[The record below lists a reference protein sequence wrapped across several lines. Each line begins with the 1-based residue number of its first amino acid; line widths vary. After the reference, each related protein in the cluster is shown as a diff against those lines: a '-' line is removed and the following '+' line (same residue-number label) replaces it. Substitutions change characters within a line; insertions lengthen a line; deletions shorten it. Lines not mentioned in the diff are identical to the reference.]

1 MTSHW
6 ASKSFIACTPTYPYS
21 SHSLSHFLSLHL
33 LHDSCLLLVIISSNL
48 KLKKYV
54 QELFQYAVDADTYC
68 LHLYNSTYMR
78 DLVVVQSINCIQ
90 LFATP
95 WTAAHQ
101 ASLSF
106 TLSRSLLKLMSIE
119 LMMPSNH
126 LILGHPLLLLPSIFP
141 SIMAFSS
148 ESALYIRQPNSQI
161 HSQKVHWWLPGSS
174 WGVGRGTGSW
184 CLTRTEFQFRKER
197 NSADGWKWELLKSVN
212 ALGATSLYS

>member
-1 MTSHW
+1 LHPSSLKNVALVLHCKCQKSDWSQLEPKKGEW
-6 ASKSFIACTPTYPYS
+6 ALQRGHLCLGLFWTQQKPDDLTLSIKVI
-21 SHSLSHFLSLHL
+21 HSLYPHLPLLLTLFVPLSVSLHL
-33 LHDSCLLLVIISSNL
+33 LHDSCLLLAIISSNL

-54 QELFQYAVDADTYC
+54 QELFQYALDADTYC
-68 LHLYNSTYMR
+68 LCLYNSTYMR
-78 DLVVVQSINCIQ
+78 DLVVAQSINCIQ

-106 TLSRSLLKLMSIE
+106 TISRSLLKLMSIE

-161 HSQKVHWWLPGSS
+161 HSQKVHW
-174 WGVGRGTGSW
+174 
-184 CLTRTEFQFRKER
+184 
-197 NSADGWKWELLKSVN
+197 
-212 ALGATSLYS
+212 

>member
-90 LFATP
+90 LFATQ

-161 HSQKVHWWLPGSS
+161 HSQKVHW
-174 WGVGRGTGSW
+174 
-184 CLTRTEFQFRKER
+184 
-197 NSADGWKWELLKSVN
+197 
-212 ALGATSLYS
+212 